1 MPLPLL
7 LQREPPLRQ
16 KKIAKMKKKQPG
28 LNPDLE
34 KAVTDLLA
42 ASKNV
47 EDIEVR
53 LKIIDRAINLEKIR
67 LKIND
72 DQYGSGFMIEDDAE

>member
-1 MPLPLL
+1 
-7 LQREPPLRQ
+7 
-16 KKIAKMKKKQPG
+16 MKKKQPG

-34 KAVTDLLA
+34 AAVSKLLKA
-42 ASKNV
+42 SEG
-47 EDIEVR
+47 EDIELR

-72 DQYGSGFMIEDDAE
+72 DQYGSGFMVEDDAE

>member
-1 MPLPLL
+1 
-7 LQREPPLRQ
+7 
-16 KKIAKMKKKQPG
+16 MKKKQAG

-34 KAVTDLLA
+34 AAVSKLLKA
-42 ASKNV
+42 SEG
-47 EDIEVR
+47 EDIELR

>member
-1 MPLPLL
+1 
-7 LQREPPLRQ
+7 
-16 KKIAKMKKKQPG
+16 MKKKQPG

>member
-1 MPLPLL
+1 
-7 LQREPPLRQ
+7 
-16 KKIAKMKKKQPG
+16 MKKKNPG

-34 KAVTDLLA
+34 AAVSKLLKA
-42 ASKNV
+42 SEG
-47 EDIEVR
+47 EDIELR

-72 DQYGSGFMIEDDAE
+72 DQYGSGFMVEDDAE

>member
-1 MPLPLL
+1 
-7 LQREPPLRQ
+7 
-16 KKIAKMKKKQPG
+16 MKKKQPG

-34 KAVTDLLA
+34 QAVSELLQ
-42 ASKNV
+42 ASKN
-47 EDIEVR
+47 EDIDLR

-72 DQYGSGFMIEDDAE
+72 DQYGSGFMIDDDAE